1 MKPAATAFRLDG
13 LLRQIGTD
21 FQPMAAEKNL
31 ELVIV
36 PSSLTVE
43 TDRNLLRRLIQNLVS
58 NAIKYTR
65 SGRVLVG
72 VRRRGELAELQVF
85 DTGIGIP
92 ADKLN
97 TVFREF
103 TRLDEGVREA
113 QGLGLG
119 LSIVDRIARVLR
131 LEIQIDSGRGKG
143 TRFSVILPVAQ
154 ALEPGLAAE
163 ASPPLPAVGALSGLN
178 VICIDNDARILEGM
192 RLLLEGWGCNVS
204 IHSGSKPFD
213 RGRPAG
219 DPPDLIL
226 ADYHLD
232 GETGLDA
239 IRKLRTLYGSG
250 TPAMLLTA
258 DRSNEV
264 RAAADLID
272 VPVVNKPVKPAA
284 LRSMMTRVRRMA
296 QAAE

>member
-1 MKPAATAFRLDG
+1 M
-13 LLRQIGTD
+13 
-21 FQPMAAEKNL
+21 
-31 ELVIV
+31 
-36 PSSLTVE
+36 
-43 TDRNLLRRLIQNLVS
+43 
-58 NAIKYTR
+58 
-65 SGRVLVG
+65 
-72 VRRRGELAELQVF
+72 
-85 DTGIGIP
+85 
-92 ADKLN
+92 
-97 TVFREF
+97 
-103 TRLDEGVREA
+103 REA

-154 ALEPGLAAE
+154 AVEPVVAAE
-163 ASPPLPAVGALSGLN
+163 TRSPLPATGALNGLT

-204 IHSGSKPFD
+204 IYSGSKALS

-219 DPPDLIL
+219 EAPDMVL

-232 GETGLDA
+232 GETGLDV
-239 IRKLRTLYGSG
+239 IRKLRTLYGSDM
-250 TPAMLLTA
+250 PAVLLTA

-272 VPVVNKPVKPAA
+272 VPVINKPVKPAA

-296 QAAE
+296 HAAE

>member
-1 MKPAATAFRLDG
+1 M
-13 LLRQIGTD
+13 
-21 FQPMAAEKNL
+21 
-31 ELVIV
+31 
-36 PSSLTVE
+36 
-43 TDRNLLRRLIQNLVS
+43 
-58 NAIKYTR
+58 
-65 SGRVLVG
+65 
-72 VRRRGELAELQVF
+72 F

-154 ALEPGLAAE
+154 ALEPGLATE
-163 ASPPLPAVGALSGLN
+163 ASPPLPAAGALSGLN

-192 RLLLEGWGCNVS
+192 RLLLEGWGCTVS
-204 IHSGSKPFD
+204 IFASSEPFAS
-213 RGRPAG
+213 GRPAG
-219 DPPDLIL
+219 VPPDLIL

-239 IRKLRTLYGSG
+239 IRKLKTLYGNG

-264 RAAADLID
+264 RDAADLID